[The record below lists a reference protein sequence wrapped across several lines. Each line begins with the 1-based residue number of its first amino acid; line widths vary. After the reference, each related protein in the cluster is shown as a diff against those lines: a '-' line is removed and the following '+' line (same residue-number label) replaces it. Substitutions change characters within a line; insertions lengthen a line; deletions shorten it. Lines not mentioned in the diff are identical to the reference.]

1 MALLAFQKP
10 VHAACLKHLRN
21 QVRVPWVIDK
31 ELTLPIHPPMVV
43 NASVSSGKSVLIGE
57 LTKETQL
64 AAAMKNRAYHAMVLQ
79 NQSELC
85 EQNSAAA
92 FELGVSN
99 STFSASLTKSKYFP
113 VIFGTTGTIA
123 RALETAFKEW
133 APDLLLIDECHT
145 VPWDDP
151 ESQFMKIILHFYR
164 LKPNMRVVGY
174 TGSPFRSTD
183 SIIGGFWSQF
193 ASINPGDEGYP
204 EGGIGD
210 AQISTE
216 FMSETGWVVRCQF
229 GWPEDETESAY
240 DFSKFAVGDHAKDP
254 TEAELDEAV
263 GDIEKLQRICF
274 EIVERTKD
282 RKGVLIFGAT
292 HRHLKQI
299 KKCLIRAG
307 VEADQVGSIT
317 EKTSNK
323 DRAEILARAKKGECK
338 FVLNVGVLT
347 TGVNVPWWD
356 TCCFLRPI
364 ASIVLLI
371 QSIGRVLRLLLEDG
385 GPTMVDMDSMT
396 IDERL
401 ALIAASAKPD
411 ALVLDFAGVMD
422 RLGALYDNPILEQAI
437 KAHAQKK
444 METTQCPKCDEVNSI
459 FARRCIGSQDGI
471 RCEHFFKSRVCPN
484 CNTEN
489 DPVARSCRSCNWM
502 LIDPNASLGHKAY
515 SDDEL
520 TPVVS
525 MRLTA
530 GAGGK
535 VTLRY
540 ELADGR
546 TPTQFFWPSVGRDAQ
561 KIQINTR
568 VWYNNFC
575 KLHIKSSDWLN
586 KARTMKAPAIEKMQA
601 IFDVPTHIS
610 ARYNEQSQRWTIGRR
625 KFRATGVV
633 DSTEDEQIEEGE
645 IA

>member
-10 VHAACLKHLRN
+10 VHVACLKHLRN

-31 ELTLPIHPPMVV
+31 ELTIPIHPPMVV

-99 STFSASLTKSKYFP
+99 STFSASIVKSKYFP
-113 VIFGTTGTIA
+113 VIFGTTGTVA
-123 RALETAFKEW
+123 RALENAFKDW

-164 LKPNMRVVGY
+164 IKPHMRVVGY

-183 SIIGGFWSQF
+183 SIIGGYWNLF
-193 ASINPGDEGYP
+193 AHITPEDPLYP
-204 EGGIGD
+204 AGGIGN

-216 FMSETGWVVRCQF
+216 FMSSTGWVVPCLF
-229 GWPEDETESAY
+229 GWPEDESESTY
-240 DFSKFAVGDHAKDP
+240 DFSKFGVGDNVKDP

-274 EIVERTKD
+274 EIVERTRE

-292 HRHLKQI
+292 HRHLRQI
-299 KKCLIRAG
+299 KKCLINVG
-307 VEADQVGSIT
+307 VEPDQIGSIT
-317 EKTSNK
+317 ERTKNK
-323 DRAEILARAKKGECK
+323 ERKEILDRAKVGQCK

-371 QSIGRVLRLLLEDG
+371 QSIGRVLRLLLEKG
-385 GPTMVDMDSMT
+385 GPSMVDMDSMT
-396 IDERL
+396 TEERL
-401 ALIAASAKPD
+401 ALIAASEKPD
-411 ALVLDFAGVMD
+411 ALVLDFGGVMD
-422 RLGALYDNPILEQAI
+422 RLGSLYDNPILEQAI
-437 KAHAQKK
+437 KAHAEKK
-444 METTQCPKCDEVNSI
+444 QETTQCPKCDEVNSI
-459 FARRCIGSQDGI
+459 FARRCIGYPGGV
-471 RCEHFFKSRVCPN
+471 RCEHFFKSRICPG
-484 CNTEN
+484 CGVEN
-489 DPVARSCRSCNWM
+489 DPVARSCRACNY
-502 LIDPNASLGHKAY
+502 LLLDPNASLSHKAY

-520 TPVVS
+520 TPVVK
-525 MRLTA
+525 RTIKA
-530 GAGGK
+530 GAGGS
-535 VTLRY
+535 VIVRY
-540 ELADGR
+540 VLADGR
-546 TPTQFFWPSVGRDAQ
+546 EPFQIYHPGVGSSDQMR
-561 KIQINTR
+561 KINTT
-568 VWYNNFC
+568 VWRNQFAFKC
-575 KLHIKSSDWLN
+575 VQSEEWKF
-586 KARTMKAPAIEKMQA
+586 KAGNMKAAAIEKMQA
-601 IFDVPTHIS
+601 MFSVPTHIS
-610 ARYNEQSQRWTIGRR
+610 ARQNDKGKWNIGRMV
-625 KFRATGVV
+625 FR
-633 DSTEDEQIEEGE
+633 DSGLVEVSADDQIEEGE

>member
-10 VHAACLKHLRN
+10 VQAASLKHLRK
-21 QVRVPWVIDK
+21 QVRVPWVVSKD
-31 ELTLPIHPPMVV
+31 LTITIHPPLVV
-43 NASVSSGKSVLIGE
+43 NASVSSGKSVMIAE
-57 LTKETQL
+57 LARETQL
-64 AAAMKNRAYHAMVLQ
+64 AAALKNRKYQAMVLQ
-79 NQSELC
+79 RQSELC
-85 EQNSAAA
+85 AQNSEAGWSAGM
-92 FELGVSN
+92 EN
-99 STFSASLTKSKYFP
+99 SVFSASLTKSKYFP
-113 VIFGTTGTIA
+113 VIYATEGTIA
-123 RALETAFKEW
+123 RALDTAFSDW
-133 APDLLLIDECHT
+133 APDLLLIDEAHQ

-151 ESQFMKIILHFYR
+151 DTQFLKIILHFYR

-174 TGSPFRSTD
+174 TGSPFRNTD
-183 SIIGGFWSQF
+183 SIIGGYWSQF
-193 ASINPGDEGYP
+193 ASIKPGDEGYP

-307 VEADQVGSIT
+307 VEGDQVGSIT

-323 DRAEILARAKKGECK
+323 DRVEILARAKKGECK

-371 QSIGRVLRLLLEDG
+371 QSIGRVLRLLLEEG

-459 FARRCIGSQDGI
+459 FARRCIGNHGGV

-502 LIDPNASLGHKAY
+502 LIDPNASLAPKAY

-520 TPVVS
+520 TPVVK
-525 MRLTA
+525 RTITG
-530 GAGGK
+530 GAGGQIFVK
-535 VTLRY
+535 Y
-540 ELADGR
+540 YLADGR
-546 TPTQFFWPSVGRDAQ
+546 EPFQIFHPGVGSSDQMR
-561 KIQINTR
+561 KINTT
-568 VWYNNFC
+568 VWRNQFAFKC
-575 KLHIKSSDWLN
+575 VQSEQW
-586 KARTMKAPAIEKMQA
+586 RMKAGSMKAAAIVKMQA
-601 IFDVPTHIS
+601 MFSVPTHIS
-610 ARYNEQSQRWTIGRR
+610 ARQNDKGKWNIGRMV
-625 KFRATGVV
+625 FR
-633 DSTEDEQIEEGE
+633 DSGEVQVPGLEEE
-645 IA
+645 LLT